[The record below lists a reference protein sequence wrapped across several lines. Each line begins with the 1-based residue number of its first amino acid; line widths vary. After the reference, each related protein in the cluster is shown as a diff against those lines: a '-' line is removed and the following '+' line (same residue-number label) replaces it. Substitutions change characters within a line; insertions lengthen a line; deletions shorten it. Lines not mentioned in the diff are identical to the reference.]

1 MAASKKYVVLADI
14 ESVRVPFS
22 IFASALE
29 ELSRIGEIAACKF
42 YGYSAKRTKD
52 YGEFIQENSY
62 DALSA
67 LPKKRK
73 GKLDLRQ
80 VIDAARLAQFPNI
93 DGFFIIYGN
102 GDITPLI
109 AYLKAYG
116 KDVVA
121 GVLEPDKN
129 SVLCNK
135 VIYLNSNASTQTV
148 LNSGYKRV
156 ASNVAPAPKK
166 AAVSKR
172 KAPVEYEKPAR
183 APKEEQPQIVYVQQP
198 APVQRDP
205 QIVYVQQPAP
215 APVHQPKAAP
225 QKQQSQQDPNDAAQM
240 ALLLEQFN
248 KIINGTDN

>member
-1 MAASKKYVVLADI
+1 MAATKKYVVLADI
-14 ESVRVPFS
+14 ESVRVPFTA
-22 IFASALE
+22 FAAALE
-29 ELSRIGEIAACKF
+29 ELSRIGEIAGCKF

-67 LPKKRK
+67 LPRKRK

-93 DGFFIIYGN
+93 DGFFLIYGN

-121 GVLEPDKN
+121 GVVEPDKN

-135 VIYLNSNASTQTV
+135 VITLDSNAQIQKV
-148 LNSGYKRV
+148 LDNGYKKV
-156 ASNVAPAPKK
+156 NGAAAPAPKK
-166 AAVSKR
+166 AA
-172 KAPVEYEKPAR
+172 PA
-183 APKEEQPQIVYVQQP
+183 
-198 APVQRDP
+198 
-205 QIVYVQQPAP
+205 
-215 APVHQPKAAP
+215 PKAAP
-225 QKQQSQQDPNDAAQM
+225 AKDNSGDDDMKQIM
-240 ALLLEQFN
+240 AMLN
-248 KIINGTDN
+248 KMMED

>member
-14 ESVRVPFS
+14 ESVRVPFAT
-22 IFASALE
+22 FAAALE
-29 ELSRIGEIAACKF
+29 ELSRLGEIAACKF

-116 KDVVA
+116 KDVIA
-121 GVLEPDKN
+121 GVIEEDKN

-135 VIYLNSNASTQTV
+135 VIFLDPNATTQTV
-148 LNSGYKRV
+148 LNSGYKKV
-156 ASNVAPAPKK
+156 ATEEEPAPKK
-166 AAVSKR
+166 AAK
-172 KAPVEYEKPAR
+172 KATVNE
-183 APKEEQPQIVYVQQP
+183 
-198 APVQRDP
+198 
-205 QIVYVQQPAP
+205 QPAP
-215 APVHQPKAAP
+215 AP
-225 QKQQSQQDPNDAAQM
+225 QQDKQNEDDAAM
-240 ALLLEQFN
+240 KLLFEQFD
-248 KIINGTDN
+248 KIINGNG

>member
-22 IFASALE
+22 VFESALE

-93 DGFFIIYGN
+93 DGFFLIYGN

-121 GVLEPDKN
+121 GVIEPDKN

-135 VIYLNSNASTQTV
+135 VIMLDAKATTQTV
-148 LNSGYKRV
+148 LNAGYKKVNAAPVVKRAAQPKQAPV
-156 ASNVAPAPKK
+156 QYAAPAPQ
-166 AAVSKR
+166 
-172 KAPVEYEKPAR
+172 PVY
-183 APKEEQPQIVYVQQP
+183 QQP
-198 APVQRDP
+198 AQPVYQQP
-205 QIVYVQQPAP
+205 VAPQPAP
-215 APVHQPKAAP
+215 APQPATAP
-225 QKQQSQQDPNDAAQM
+225 AQTQQQSEEAAQM

-248 KIINGTDN
+248 KIIASDN

>member
-1 MAASKKYVVLADI
+1 MKEEKKIMAASKKYVVLADI

-22 IFASALE
+22 VFESALE

-93 DGFFIIYGN
+93 DGFFLIYGN

-121 GVLEPDKN
+121 GVVEPDKN

-135 VIYLNSNASTQTV
+135 VIMLDAKASTQTV
-148 LNSGYKRV
+148 LNAGYKRV
-156 ASNVAPAPKK
+156 NAAPVVKK
-166 AAVSKR
+166 AA
-172 KAPVEYEKPAR
+172 
-183 APKEEQPQIVYVQQP
+183 APKAQPVQYAPQPQPVY
-198 APVQRDP
+198 A
-205 QIVYVQQPAP
+205 QPAP
-215 APVHQPKAAP
+215 APVAPQPAPQPAPAAP
-225 QKQQSQQDPNDAAQM
+225 AQTQQQSEEAAQM

-248 KIINGTDN
+248 KILASND

>member
-1 MAASKKYVVLADI
+1 MAATKKYVVLADI

-22 IFASALE
+22 VFASALE

-93 DGFFIIYGN
+93 DGFFLIYGN

-109 AYLKAYG
+109 AYLMAYG

-121 GVLEPDKN
+121 GVVDPDKN

-135 VIYLNSNASTQTV
+135 VIMLDAKASTQTV
-148 LNSGYKRV
+148 LNAGYKKVNAAPV
-156 ASNVAPAPKK
+156 AKKAAAPKAEPVQYVAPAP
-166 AAVSKR
+166 
-172 KAPVEYEKPAR
+172 AP
-183 APKEEQPQIVYVQQP
+183 QP
-198 APVQRDP
+198 AP
-205 QIVYVQQPAP
+205 QPAP
-215 APVHQPKAAP
+215 AAP
-225 QKQQSQQDPNDAAQM
+225 AQTQQQSEEAAQM

-248 KIINGTDN
+248 KILASND

>member
-22 IFASALE
+22 VFESALE

-93 DGFFIIYGN
+93 DGFFLIYGN

-121 GVLEPDKN
+121 GVIEPDKN

-135 VIYLNSNASTQTV
+135 VIMLDAKATTQTV
-148 LNSGYKRV
+148 LNAGYKKV
-156 ASNVAPAPKK
+156 NAASVVKK
-166 AAVSKR
+166 AAQPKA
-172 KAPVEYEKPAR
+172 APVQYAPQPA
-183 APKEEQPQIVYVQQP
+183 PQPVYQQP
-198 APVQRDP
+198 A
-205 QIVYVQQPAP
+205 QPAP
-215 APVHQPKAAP
+215 APQPAPAAP
-225 QKQQSQQDPNDAAQM
+225 AQTQQQSEEAAQM

-248 KIINGTDN
+248 KIIASDN

>member
-1 MAASKKYVVLADI
+1 MAATKKYVVLADI

-22 IFASALE
+22 AFAAALE
-29 ELSRIGEIAACKF
+29 ELSRIGEIAGCKF

-67 LPKKRK
+67 LPRKRK

-93 DGFFIIYGN
+93 DGFFLIYGN

-121 GVLEPDKN
+121 GVVEPDKN

-135 VIYLNSNASTQTV
+135 VITLNANATISKV
-148 LNSGYKRV
+148 LDHGYKKV
-156 ASNVAPAPKK
+156 AAPAPAKK
-166 AAVSKR
+166 A
-172 KAPVEYEKPAR
+172 PAR
-183 APKEEQPQIVYVQQP
+183 RAAEPAYQP
-198 APVQRDP
+198 APQP
-205 QIVYVQQPAP
+205 VYYAPQPAP
-215 APVHQPKAAP
+215 APAP
-225 QKQQSQQDPNDAAQM
+225 AKDTSAEDAQF

-248 KIINGTDN
+248 KIIAGTEE

>member
-22 IFASALE
+22 VFESALE

-93 DGFFIIYGN
+93 DGFFLIYGN

-121 GVLEPDKN
+121 GVVEPDKN

-135 VIYLNSNASTQTV
+135 VIMLDANASTQTV
-148 LNSGYKRV
+148 LNAGYKRV
-156 ASNVAPAPKK
+156 NAAPVVKK
-166 AAVSKR
+166 AA
-172 KAPVEYEKPAR
+172 
-183 APKEEQPQIVYVQQP
+183 APKAQPVQYAPQPQPVY
-198 APVQRDP
+198 A
-205 QIVYVQQPAP
+205 QPAP
-215 APVHQPKAAP
+215 APVAPQPAPQPAPAAP
-225 QKQQSQQDPNDAAQM
+225 AQTQQQSEEAAQM

-248 KIINGTDN
+248 KILASND

>member
-1 MAASKKYVVLADI
+1 MASKKYVVLADI
-14 ESVRVPFS
+14 ESVRVPYS
-22 IFASALE
+22 VFASALE
-29 ELSRIGEIAACKF
+29 ELSQFGEIAACKF

-121 GVLEPDKN
+121 GVIEDDKN

-135 VIYLNSNASTQTV
+135 VIYLKEDETASEPV
-148 LNSGYKRV
+148 LNESYIKV
-156 ASNVAPAPKK
+156 EPSEVVEEEPKK
-166 AAVSKR
+166 
-172 KAPVEYEKPAR
+172 PE
-183 APKEEQPQIVYVQQP
+183 PKKEG
-198 APVQRDP
+198 
-205 QIVYVQQPAP
+205 PAP
-215 APVHQPKAAP
+215 APAKPAP
-225 QKQQSQQDPNDAAQM
+225 AKEEEDDDPQM
-240 ALLLEQFN
+240 AMLLKEFQ
-248 KIINGTDN
+248 KILNG

>member
-1 MAASKKYVVLADI
+1 MAATKKYVVLADI

-22 IFASALE
+22 VFASALE

-93 DGFFIIYGN
+93 DGFFLIYGN

-121 GVLEPDKN
+121 GVVEPDKN

-135 VIYLNSNASTQTV
+135 VIMLDANASTQTV

-156 ASNVAPAPKK
+156 NAAPVVKK
-166 AAVSKR
+166 AA
-172 KAPVEYEKPAR
+172 
-183 APKEEQPQIVYVQQP
+183 APKAHPVQYAPQPQPVY
-198 APVQRDP
+198 A
-205 QIVYVQQPAP
+205 QPAP
-215 APVHQPKAAP
+215 APVAPQPAPQPAPAAP
-225 QKQQSQQDPNDAAQM
+225 AQTQQQSEEAAQM

-248 KIINGTDN
+248 KILASND

>member
-1 MAASKKYVVLADI
+1 MATMKKYVVLADI

-22 IFASALE
+22 TFAAALE

-93 DGFFIIYGN
+93 DGFFLIYGN

-135 VIYLNSNASTQTV
+135 VIMLDANAQVQTV
-148 LNSGYKRV
+148 LGTGYKKVEPQRV
-156 ASNVAPAPKK
+156 APKRAAAPKAAPVQAAPVQQVAPAP
-166 AAVSKR
+166 
-172 KAPVEYEKPAR
+172 
-183 APKEEQPQIVYVQQP
+183 VQA
-198 APVQRDP
+198 APVQ
-205 QIVYVQQPAP
+205 QAAPAP
-215 APVHQPKAAP
+215 APQPEPAP
-225 QKQQSQQDPNDAAQM
+225 ASTPDQDYVFAELA
-240 ALLLEQFN
+240 
-248 KIINGTDN
+248 KIFADNN

>member
-1 MAASKKYVVLADI
+1 MYSSSLLCATWKRRKIMAASKKYVVLADI

-22 IFASALE
+22 VFASALE

-93 DGFFIIYGN
+93 DGFFLIYGN

-121 GVLEPDKN
+121 GVVEPDKN

-135 VIYLNSNASTQTV
+135 VIMLDAKASTQTV
-148 LNSGYKRV
+148 LNAGYKKVNAAPV
-156 ASNVAPAPKK
+156 AKKVAAPKAEPVQYVAPQPAPQPAAARAPAP
-166 AAVSKR
+166 
-172 KAPVEYEKPAR
+172 
-183 APKEEQPQIVYVQQP
+183 QP
-198 APVQRDP
+198 AP
-205 QIVYVQQPAP
+205 QPVP
-215 APVHQPKAAP
+215 TQ
-225 QKQQSQQDPNDAAQM
+225 QQSDENAQM

-248 KIINGTDN
+248 KILASND

>member
-1 MAASKKYVVLADI
+1 MATMKKYVVLADI

-22 IFASALE
+22 VFNAALE
-29 ELSRIGEIAACKF
+29 ELSRFGEIAGCKF

-52 YGEFIQENSY
+52 YGEFIDENSY

-93 DGFFIIYGN
+93 DGFFLIYGN

-121 GVLEPDKN
+121 GIIEQDKN

-135 VIYLNSNASTQTV
+135 VITLDANATV
-148 LNSGYKRV
+148 QRVLENGYKKV
-156 ASNVAPAPKK
+156 DASFGVAPKK
-166 AAVSKR
+166 APAAKAAPIKEAAPKAEPVVAKV
-172 KAPVEYEKPAR
+172 APVA
-183 APKEEQPQIVYVQQP
+183 APVAEPVAAP
-198 APVQRDP
+198 APVQ
-205 QIVYVQQPAP
+205 AP
-215 APVHQPKAAP
+215 AAP
-225 QKQQSQQDPNDAAQM
+225 QQSAEDAQF

-248 KIINGTDN
+248 KIIAGGND

>member
-14 ESVRVPFS
+14 ESVRVPFAT
-22 IFASALE
+22 FAAALE
-29 ELSRIGEIAACKF
+29 ELSRLGEIAACKF

-93 DGFFIIYGN
+93 DGFFIIYGH

-116 KDVVA
+116 KDVIA
-121 GVLEPDKN
+121 GVVEEDKN

-135 VIYLNSNASTQTV
+135 VIFLDPDATTQTV
-148 LNSGYKRV
+148 LNSGYKKV
-156 ASNVAPAPKK
+156 TPEEEPAPKK
-166 AAVSKR
+166 ATK
-172 KAPVEYEKPAR
+172 KATVNE
-183 APKEEQPQIVYVQQP
+183 
-198 APVQRDP
+198 
-205 QIVYVQQPAP
+205 QPAP
-215 APVHQPKAAP
+215 AP
-225 QKQQSQQDPNDAAQM
+225 QQDKQSAEDAAQM
-240 ALLLEQFN
+240 KLLFEQFD
-248 KIINGTDN
+248 KIINGKD

>member
-1 MAASKKYVVLADI
+1 MAATKKYVVLADI

-22 IFASALE
+22 VFASALE

-93 DGFFIIYGN
+93 DGFFLIYGN

-121 GVLEPDKN
+121 GVVEPDKN
-129 SVLCNK
+129 SVL
-135 VIYLNSNASTQTV
+135 
-148 LNSGYKRV
+148 
-156 ASNVAPAPKK
+156 
-166 AAVSKR
+166 
-172 KAPVEYEKPAR
+172 
-183 APKEEQPQIVYVQQP
+183 
-198 APVQRDP
+198 
-205 QIVYVQQPAP
+205 
-215 APVHQPKAAP
+215 
-225 QKQQSQQDPNDAAQM
+225 
-240 ALLLEQFN
+240 
-248 KIINGTDN
+248 

>member
-1 MAASKKYVVLADI
+1 MAAMKKYVVLADI

-22 IFASALE
+22 VFASALE

-93 DGFFIIYGN
+93 DGFFLIYGN

-116 KDVVA
+116 KDVIA
-121 GVLEPDKN
+121 GVVEPDKN

-135 VIYLNSNASTQTV
+135 VIMLDTSAEVQEV
-148 LNSGYKRV
+148 LKSGYKKV
-156 ASNVAPAPKK
+156 DAQYVAPAPKK
-166 AAVSKR
+166 
-172 KAPVEYEKPAR
+172 PA
-183 APKEEQPQIVYVQQP
+183 E
-198 APVQRDP
+198 
-205 QIVYVQQPAP
+205 
-215 APVHQPKAAP
+215 PKAAP
-225 QKQQSQQDPNDAAQM
+225 KQSEEDAQM

-248 KIINGTDN
+248 KIIAGD

>member
-1 MAASKKYVVLADI
+1 MPSTKKYVVLADI
-14 ESVRVPFS
+14 ESVRVPFTV
-22 IFASALE
+22 FASALE

-121 GVLEPDKN
+121 GVIEPDKN

-135 VIYLNSNASTQTV
+135 VIYLDPNASTQTV
-148 LNSGYKRV
+148 LNAGYKKVDTSAYSAPEKTAV
-156 ASNVAPAPKK
+156 A
-166 AAVSKR
+166 
-172 KAPVEYEKPAR
+172 KPA
-183 APKEEQPQIVYVQQP
+183 AQKKEPVQQ
-198 APVQRDP
+198 AA
-205 QIVYVQQPAP
+205 PAP
-215 APVHQPKAAP
+215 APAP
-225 QKQQSQQDPNDAAQM
+225 SQSNDDDAQM
-240 ALLLEQFN
+240 KLLLDQFN
-248 KIINGTDN
+248 KIINGDN

>member
-1 MAASKKYVVLADI
+1 MAATKKYVVLADI

-22 IFASALE
+22 AFAAALE
-29 ELSRIGEIAACKF
+29 ELSRIGEIAGCKF

-67 LPKKRK
+67 LPRKRK

-93 DGFFIIYGN
+93 DGFFLIYGN

-116 KDVVA
+116 KDVIA
-121 GVLEPDKN
+121 GVVEPDKN

-135 VIYLNSNASTQTV
+135 VITLNANATMSKV
-148 LNSGYKRV
+148 LDSGYKKV
-156 ASNVAPAPKK
+156 AAPAP
-166 AAVSKR
+166 AR
-172 KAPVEYEKPAR
+172 KPAR
-183 APKEEQPQIVYVQQP
+183 KAEPAYQP
-198 APVQRDP
+198 APQP
-205 QIVYVQQPAP
+205 VYYAPQPAP
-215 APVHQPKAAP
+215 APAP
-225 QKQQSQQDPNDAAQM
+225 AHAPAPAPAPAKDTSAEDAQF

-248 KIINGTDN
+248 KIIAGTEE

>member
-1 MAASKKYVVLADI
+1 MAATKKYVVLADI

-22 IFASALE
+22 VFASALE

-93 DGFFIIYGN
+93 DGFFLIYGN

-121 GVLEPDKN
+121 GVVEPDKN

-135 VIYLNSNASTQTV
+135 VIMLDAKASTQTV
-148 LNSGYKRV
+148 LNAGYKKVNAAPV
-156 ASNVAPAPKK
+156 AKKAAAPKAEPVQYVAPAP
-166 AAVSKR
+166 
-172 KAPVEYEKPAR
+172 AP
-183 APKEEQPQIVYVQQP
+183 QP
-198 APVQRDP
+198 AP
-205 QIVYVQQPAP
+205 QPTPAAP
-215 APVHQPKAAP
+215 AQT
-225 QKQQSQQDPNDAAQM
+225 QQQSEEAAQM

-248 KIINGTDN
+248 KILASND

>member
-1 MAASKKYVVLADI
+1 MAATKKYVVLADI

-22 IFASALE
+22 VFASALE

-42 YGYSAKRTKD
+42 YGYSAKSTKD

-93 DGFFIIYGN
+93 DGFFLIYGN

-121 GVLEPDKN
+121 GVVEPDKN

-135 VIYLNSNASTQTV
+135 VIMLDAKASTQTV
-148 LNSGYKRV
+148 LNAGYKKVNAAPV
-156 ASNVAPAPKK
+156 AKKAAAPKAEPVQYVAPAP
-166 AAVSKR
+166 
-172 KAPVEYEKPAR
+172 AP
-183 APKEEQPQIVYVQQP
+183 QP
-198 APVQRDP
+198 AP
-205 QIVYVQQPAP
+205 QPAP
-215 APVHQPKAAP
+215 AAP
-225 QKQQSQQDPNDAAQM
+225 AQTQQQSEEAAQM

-248 KIINGTDN
+248 KILASND

>member
-1 MAASKKYVVLADI
+1 MASNKKYVVLADI

-22 IFASALE
+22 VFESALE

-93 DGFFIIYGN
+93 DGFFLIYGN

-121 GVLEPDKN
+121 GVIEPDKN

-135 VIYLNSNASTQTV
+135 VIMLDANATTQTV
-148 LNSGYKRV
+148 LNAGYKKV
-156 ASNVAPAPKK
+156 AAAPVARKAAAPKPQP
-166 AAVSKR
+166 VY
-172 KAPVEYEKPAR
+172 AP
-183 APKEEQPQIVYVQQP
+183 QP
-198 APVQRDP
+198 APQP
-205 QIVYVQQPAP
+205 VYQQPVAPQPAP
-215 APVHQPKAAP
+215 APAQT
-225 QKQQSQQDPNDAAQM
+225 QQQSEEAAQM

-248 KIINGTDN
+248 KIIASDND

>member
-14 ESVRVPFS
+14 ESVRVPFTT
-22 IFASALE
+22 FASALE

-121 GVLEPDKN
+121 GVIEPDKN

-135 VIYLNSNASTQTV
+135 VIYLDPNATTQTV
-148 LNSGYKRV
+148 LNSGYRKV
-156 ASNVAPAPKK
+156 DTTGYVAPKK
-166 AAVSKR
+166 TAVQRPQAQKTNDAAQQQ
-172 KAPVEYEKPAR
+172 PA
-183 APKEEQPQIVYVQQP
+183 AAAAAQPQPQIVYVHQP
-198 APVQRDP
+198 AAA
-205 QIVYVQQPAP
+205 PAP
-215 APVHQPKAAP
+215 APAP
-225 QKQQSQQDPNDAAQM
+225 ANDQNADDAAQM

-248 KIINGTDN
+248 KIINGNDN

>member
-1 MAASKKYVVLADI
+1 MATMKKYVVLADI

-22 IFASALE
+22 AFAAALE
-29 ELSRIGEIAACKF
+29 ELSRFGEIAGCKF

-93 DGFFIIYGN
+93 DGFFLIYGN

-116 KDVVA
+116 KDVIA
-121 GVLEPDKN
+121 GVVEPDKN

-135 VIYLNSNASTQTV
+135 VITLNANATV
-148 LNSGYKRV
+148 SKVLESGYKRV
-156 ASNVAPAPKK
+156 APVAAAPKK
-166 AAVSKR
+166 APAK
-172 KAPVEYEKPAR
+172 KAEPAPQPVYQ
-183 APKEEQPQIVYVQQP
+183 QPVQPVYQP
-198 APVQRDP
+198 AP
-205 QIVYVQQPAP
+205 QPAP
-215 APVHQPKAAP
+215 APVQEAPKADTSAE
-225 QKQQSQQDPNDAAQM
+225 DAQF

-248 KIINGTDN
+248 KIIAGNDD

>member
-1 MAASKKYVVLADI
+1 MASNKKYVVLADI

-22 IFASALE
+22 VFASALE

-93 DGFFIIYGN
+93 DGFFLIYGN

-121 GVLEPDKN
+121 GVIEPDKN

-135 VIYLNSNASTQTV
+135 VIMLDAQASTQTV
-148 LNSGYKRV
+148 LNAGYKK
-156 ASNVAPAPKK
+156 VAPAPVVK
-166 AAVSKR
+166 
-172 KAPVEYEKPAR
+172 KAPVQKA
-183 APKEEQPQIVYVQQP
+183 
-198 APVQRDP
+198 APVQAE
-205 QIVYVQQPAP
+205 PAP
-215 APVHQPKAAP
+215 APQPAP
-225 QKQQSQQDPNDAAQM
+225 QPAQTQQQNDEAAQM

-248 KIINGTDN
+248 KILANND

>member
-1 MAASKKYVVLADI
+1 MAAMKKYVVLADI
-14 ESVRVPFS
+14 ESVRVPFTT
-22 IFASALE
+22 FAAALE
-29 ELSRIGEIAACKF
+29 ELSRIGEIAGCKF

-93 DGFFIIYGN
+93 DGFFLIYGN

-121 GVLEPDKN
+121 GVIEPDKN

-135 VIYLNSNASTQTV
+135 VIMLDSKSMVKNV
-148 LNSGYKRV
+148 LESGYKKVDAPQV
-156 ASNVAPAPKK
+156 APKKVAKVAPAPK
-166 AAVSKR
+166 V
-172 KAPVEYEKPAR
+172 APSVIPET
-183 APKEEQPQIVYVQQP
+183 
-198 APVQRDP
+198 APVQEP
-205 QIVYVQQPAP
+205 TVASTIAQPSAE
-215 APVHQPKAAP
+215 
-225 QKQQSQQDPNDAAQM
+225 DAQF
-240 ALLLEQFN
+240 ALLMEQFN
-248 KIINGTDN
+248 KIIAGNDN